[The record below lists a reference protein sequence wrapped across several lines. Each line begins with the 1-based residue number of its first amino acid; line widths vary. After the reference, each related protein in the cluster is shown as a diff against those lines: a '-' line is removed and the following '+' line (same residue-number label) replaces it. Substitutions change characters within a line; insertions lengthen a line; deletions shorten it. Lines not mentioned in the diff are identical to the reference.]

1 MARKFFTSLFNKR
14 MLIVFSLGFSC
25 GIPLIMLGATL
36 KQWLARE
43 GIALTTITF
52 STWFSIW
59 YSWKFLW
66 APFLDRYSLSKK
78 FGRRRSWLLL
88 TQVMLLV
95 LITSLGFFNP
105 QSELYIMSVICVFIG
120 LFSAT
125 QDIAADAYRREILP
139 DEELGLGSSV
149 VQYGYRIAM
158 FFGGGLGVW
167 AVDPA
172 NLGITWNQL
181 YIFMGMLMGFGILT
195 TLLISEPGTSKE
207 VAKKG
212 LKDTILDPFKELL
225 KRDGAF
231 LILAFVFLYKF
242 GDAMASSTY
251 TPYYVYMGFTDGQI
265 GLIAKTWGMI
275 AALIGLFVGGVGIFY
290 LGVYR
295 SLWVFGVLQA
305 LSTALFAILTYT
317 GPANWALAVVVLFE
331 DVSAGMGNAAFLAFI
346 AYVCNKKFTA
356 TQYALLSSIAVTG
369 RVFFSG
375 FSGGIIERFLDKNY
389 VVFYVGCALLAIP
402 GLLMLFYMKKYSRQ
416 IAQS

>member
-1 MARKFFTSLFNKR
+1 MARKFVQSLFNKR
-14 MLIVFSLGFSC
+14 MLIVLALGFTC

-88 TQVMLLV
+88 TQIGLLI
-95 LITSLGFFNP
+95 LITSLGFFHP
-105 QSELYIMSVICVFIG
+105 QNDLYTMSIICVVIG
-120 LFSAT
+120 LLSAT

-149 VQYGYRIAM
+149 VQYGFRLAM
-158 FFGGGLGVW
+158 FFGGGIGVW

-172 NLGITWNQL
+172 NLGISWNQL
-181 YIFMGMLMGFGILT
+181 YIFMGLLMSVGIAT
-195 TLLISEPGTSKE
+195 TLLISEPASSRE
-207 VAKKG
+207 APHRG
-212 LKDTILDPFKELL
+212 LRETIIDPFKEFLQ
-225 KRDGAF
+225 RDGAI
-231 LILAFVFLYKF
+231 LILAFVFLFKF

-251 TPYYVYMGFTDGQI
+251 TPFYVYTGFTDGQI

-275 AALIGLFVGGVGIFY
+275 AALVGLFVGGVGIFY
-290 LGVYR
+290 MGVYR
-295 SLWVFGVLQA
+295 SLWIFGIFQA
-305 LSTALFAILTYT
+305 LSTGMYALLTVT
-317 GPANWALAVVVLFE
+317 GPQNWALALVVVFE
-331 DVSAGMGNAAFLAFI
+331 DISSGMGSAAFLAFI
-346 AYVCNKKFTA
+346 SYVCNKKFTA

-375 FSGGIIERFLDKNY
+375 FSGGIIEKFLNNNY
-389 VVFYVGCALLAIP
+389 VVFYIGCALLAIP
-402 GLLMLFYMKKYSRQ
+402 GMLMLIYMKKY
-416 IAQS
+416 AKGMANA